1 MLTRNVGVQDS
12 RTLLMKAVIRDNAKL
27 AEIVIKGH
35 AKIDR
40 LDTVSKRWPGVSAHQ
55 VFRLMK

>member
-12 RTLLMKAVIRDNAKL
+12 RTLLMEAVIHDNAKL
-27 AEIVIKGH
+27 AEIVIKGG

-40 LDTVSKRWPGVSAHQ
+40 LDTVSKRWPGGVRSPGI
-55 VFRLMK
+55 